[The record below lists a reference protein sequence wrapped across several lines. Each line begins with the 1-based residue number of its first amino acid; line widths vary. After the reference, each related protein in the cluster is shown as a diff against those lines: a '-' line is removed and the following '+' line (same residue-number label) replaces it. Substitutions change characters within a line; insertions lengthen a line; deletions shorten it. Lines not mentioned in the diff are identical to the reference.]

1 MSKQPERT
9 KAGMDANRAMKFR
22 EIALMELKRAERYRN
37 FLSLLVLNL
46 SEFLGT
52 AGRRKINSPEDI
64 REFVDAAASRIKS
77 GARETDTVS
86 ILDEDRLVMLLPET
100 DRNGA
105 ETAACRFS
113 ELLGEYIAEFLEC
126 DYQFDVQL
134 EVSSFPNATNDI
146 SMKSRLAGLFS
157 EN

>member
-1 MSKQPERT
+1 MSMQRERT
-9 KAGMDANRAMKFR
+9 KAGMDANSAMKFR
-22 EIALMELKRAERYRN
+22 DIAIMELKRAERYRN

-64 REFVDAAASRIKS
+64 REFVIAAASRIKS
-77 GARETDTVS
+77 GARETDLVS

-100 DRNGA
+100 DRTGA

-113 ELLGEYIAEFLEC
+113 ELLGDYIAEFLEC
-126 DYQFDVQL
+126 DYNFDVPL
-134 EVSSFPNATNDI
+134 EVSSFPNATNGI
-146 SMKSRLAGLFS
+146 SMKSRLAGLFAD
-157 EN
+157 N